1 MARALETAAL
11 NRLRW
16 RCRRGLLEND
26 LVLARFL
33 EHSAATLDRERLA
46 AFEELLG
53 LPDPEL
59 WALLSGQCECGDP
72 RLAPMVAMLR
82 AA

>member
-1 MARALETAAL
+1 MAIAEVELR
-11 NRLRW
+11 RLRW

-33 EHSAATLDRERLA
+33 ERHAGTLNADDLAAMERLLA
-46 AFEELLG
+46 

-59 WALLSGQCECGDP
+59 WELLSGRVDNADP
-72 RLAPMVAMLR
+72 RLAAMIERLR
-82 AA
+82 TA